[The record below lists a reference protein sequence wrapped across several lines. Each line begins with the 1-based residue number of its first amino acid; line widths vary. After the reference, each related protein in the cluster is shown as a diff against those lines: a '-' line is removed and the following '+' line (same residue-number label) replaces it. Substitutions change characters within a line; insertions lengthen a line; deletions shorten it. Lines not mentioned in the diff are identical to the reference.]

1 MLSDLSLHDM
11 KLFRDAAD
19 KFIAEYVRKTYRKID
34 VKSGG
39 YMLNHKCHLN
49 AVNYAVE
56 KKESNIVLCV
66 TLFNDEPNIHF
77 INFTKYKY
85 VDNTLGQWSAT
96 YDYYLVRFIAE
107 NEYYSIVDVF
117 SKYRAELNRCL
128 PWYLRLFGEYKF

>member
-1 MLSDLSLHDM
+1 
-11 KLFRDAAD
+11 
-19 KFIAEYVRKTYRKID
+19 
-34 VKSGG
+34 
-39 YMLNHKCHLN
+39 MLNHKCHLN